1 MDLLVRLRV
10 DHELFTLTIGL
21 LGLMVGSFLNV
32 VIHRLPRIL
41 ENGWRRECTEL
52 CASDTEDHQTHSTD
66 RPDLA
71 TPAYNLLTPGSHCPS
86 CSTPLRWRDNI
97 PVLSWLL
104 LKGRCASCGKKISA
118 QYPLVESITCL
129 VSATVAAKCGF
140 SLETIFGLVISWY
153 LIAMSGIDLNT
164 QLLPDNLTL
173 PLLWAGLVA
182 SAVVGHGG
190 VLPFPATLPDAV
202 MGAVTGYLVL
212 WSVYQLFKL
221 ATGKEG
227 MGYGDFKLL
236 AALGAWLGWQLLLPV
251 LLFAAASG
259 AVIGSALL
267 LAKRQGREIPIPFGP
282 YLAFAGWLAM
292 LWTPELISPWWAFA
306 Q

>member
-1 MDLLVRLRV
+1 MDLLTRLRF

-41 ENGWRRECTEL
+41 ENGWRRECAEL
-52 CASDTEDHQTHSTD
+52 CTNHDDENMAGVSGPVE
-66 RPDLA
+66 LA
-71 TPAYNLLTPGSHCPS
+71 TPVYNLLTPNSHCPA
-86 CSTPLRWRDNI
+86 CSMPVTWRNNI
-97 PVLSWLL
+97 PVVSWLL
-104 LKGRCASCGKKISA
+104 LKGRCAGCGQKISA
-118 QYPLVESITCL
+118 QYPLVEIITCL

-140 SLETIFGLVISWY
+140 SLETVFGLVISWY
-153 LIAMSGIDLNT
+153 LIAMSGIDINT

-182 SAVVGHGG
+182 SAVFGHGA
-190 VLPFPATLPDAV
+190 LPFPATLPDAV
-202 MGAVTGYLVL
+202 MGAATGYLVL

-251 LLFAAASG
+251 LLCAAALG

-282 YLAFAGWLAM
+282 YLAFSGWLAM
-292 LWTPELISPWWAFA
+292 LWTPELISPWWALA
-306 Q
+306 K